1 MKKDSTL
8 LVMQKLLCDNRSV
21 DILCDAIYTFIY
33 IRKRGDN
40 SG

>member
-8 LVMQKLLCDNRSV
+8 LVMQMSLCANRSV
-21 DILCDAIYTFIY
+21 DISCDAIYTFIY